1 MKKNNNI
8 KQLKEMVNNNV
19 LETVETVA
27 FGVQAYNISANEYE
41 VITKFAKVNGRY
53 YFIDRDGN
61 KYLASRYDRAELV
74 ARDILDNLKYA
85 EETAYKYVC
94 ALEEKK
100 QIPVESAYIPLFFDF
115 CDLFGFDVESVEM
128 HFHDNGEVFTV
139 YRLKSEETAK
149 DDAQSEETE
158 ADEQDGEETED
169 NENGENAAACEPS
182 KLSGILAKM
191 KNGARKVC
199 EKVATVAFFAGAVT
213 AAFLALYVAIVGLT
227 ALLGVCGIE
236 GGSWEA
242 IALSV
247 LLLFTVIMDFCVF
260 IELNTMALL
269 SKLFKVENFDGRI
282 MRFTRPFSVM
292 YQLIK
297 QSKE

>member
-8 KQLKEMVNNNV
+8 KQLKEMVNANDMEV
-19 LETVETVA
+19 IECVKY
-27 FGVQAYNISANEYE
+27 GVQAYNISANEYE

-53 YFIDRDGN
+53 YFIDLDGN

-182 KLSGILAKM
+182 KLAGILAKM

-199 EKVATVAFFAGAVT
+199 EKVATVAFFSGAVM
-213 AAFLALYVAIVGLT
+213 AAFLALYVAIVGIT
-227 ALLGVCGIE
+227 ALLDVCGIE
-236 GGSWEA
+236 GGSLEA

-260 IELNTMALL
+260 VELNTMALF
-269 SKLFKVENFDGRI
+269 SKLFKVEDFDGRI
-282 MRFTRPFSVM
+282 MRFTRPFSVV

-297 QSKE
+297 

>member
-8 KQLKEMVNNNV
+8 KQLKEIVNND
-19 LETVETVA
+19 L
-27 FGVQAYNISANEYE
+27 FFDLHYQGVQAYNISANEYE
-41 VITKFAKVNGRY
+41 VIIGFRKCNGRY
-53 YFIDRDGN
+53 YFIDRNRN
-61 KYLASRYDRAELV
+61 KYLASRYDRADFIAGEMLEQKERENKMVAEAIDSIENTGEAKIIIDLSWEYVKTCRARGINPGEL
-74 ARDILDNLKYA
+74 ADS
-85 EETAYKYVC
+85 EEDAAGEVYMIHRT
-94 ALEEKK
+94 
-100 QIPVESAYIPLFFDF
+100 ESAKD
-115 CDLFGFDVESVEM
+115 
-128 HFHDNGEVFTV
+128 
-139 YRLKSEETAK
+139 EEN
-149 DDAQSEETE
+149 S
-158 ADEQDGEETED
+158 ED
-169 NENGENAAACEPS
+169 NENASACEPS
-182 KLSGILAKM
+182 KLAGILAKM

-199 EKVATVAFFAGAVT
+199 EKIATVAFFAGAVT

-242 IALSV
+242 LALSV

-260 IELNTMALL
+260 VELNTMALL

-282 MRFTRPFSVM
+282 MRFTRPFSVV